1 MTHTRRIRGAFR
13 HRTEVRTSGSVCC
26 EAMPTVVLVR
36 HGRTAANAAGIL
48 AGRTPGVDLDD
59 AGAAQA
65 QALAQR
71 LAGIRAAA
79 IVSSPLERCVRTA
92 RVLAGDSGTV
102 DVDEQLTECDYGT
115 WTGRPLA
122 ELRREKLWR
131 VVQEHPAG
139 AVFPGGESLRAVQ
152 ARAVE
157 SVREHDARVAT
168 QAGRSAVWFAVSHGD
183 VIKSVVAD
191 ALGMHLDHFQRLA
204 IDPCSLTVISY
215 TERRPFVLRLNDV
228 GGDVGFLRGRRRKAR
243 ASSGDGV
250 VGGGSGVG
258 AR

>member
-1 MTHTRRIRGAFR
+1 
-13 HRTEVRTSGSVCC
+13 
-26 EAMPTVVLVR
+26 MPTVVLVR
-36 HGRTAANAAGIL
+36 HGRTAANAAETL

-59 AGAAQA
+59 TGVAQA
-65 QALAQR
+65 EALARR
-71 LAGIRAAA
+71 LDGVRPAA

-92 RVLAGDSGTV
+92 QLLAGDSGTV
-102 DVDEQLTECDYGT
+102 AVDENLTECDYGR

-131 VVQEHPAG
+131 VVQEHPSG

-152 ARAVE
+152 ARAVATI
-157 SVREHDARVAT
+157 REHDARIAAE
-168 QAGRSAVWFAVSHGD
+168 AGHSAVWFAVSHGD

-204 IDPCSLTVISY
+204 VDPCSLTAISY

-228 GGDVGFLRGRRRKAR
+228 GGDVGFLRITRRRSRKT
-243 ASSGDGV
+243 ASSDGV
-250 VGGGSGVG
+250 VGGGRGVG